1 MKNNFTFAL
10 SISLIICLVSSLAV
24 SLSVSL
30 LRDRQ
35 QIELEK
41 DKKKNILLSAS
52 LYTPGMDVIEFF
64 NNSVEKVYCHVDDKK
79 IVEKSNDEE
88 IIIENDLAK
97 IYKRPA
103 VIEVFVLKKQKT
115 IIFPIYGKGLW
126 STMYGF
132 LSVNEDMKTIE
143 GISFYAHGETPGL
156 GGEIENKTWQLSW
169 KGKKLYQEN
178 KVVIDVVKHKA
189 EKDYEIDALSG
200 ATITTKG
207 VENMVKYWFDLY
219 QPLLQQLKEKL

>member
-1 MKNNFTFAL
+1 MKNSFKFTLF
-10 SISLIICLVSSLAV
+10 ISLVICLVSSLAV

-30 LRDRQ
+30 LKERQ
-35 QIELEK
+35 QVELEK
-41 DKKKNILLSAS
+41 DKKKNILFAAS
-52 LYTPGMDVIEFF
+52 LYTPGMDVLEFF
-64 NNSVEKVYCHVDDKK
+64 KNFVEKVYCHLDEKK
-79 IVEKSNDEE
+79 IVEQESKEE
-88 IIIENDLAK
+88 IFIQKDLAK
-97 IYKRPA
+97 IYKRPS
-103 VIEVFVLKKQKT
+103 VVEVYVLKKYKL

-132 LSVNEDMKTIE
+132 LSVKEDMESIE

-156 GGEIENKTWQLSW
+156 GGEIENKQWQSSW
-169 KGKKLYQEN
+169 KGKKLYQDN
-178 KVVIDVVKHKA
+178 KIVLEVVKHRA